1 MASSATRW
9 FLVCAV
15 LSTGVYHFLSFSLS
29 FAVSFDVRIFLV
41 AAQLRLVWASNS
53 LILFVQMELF
63 LLHFAH
69 IVFQFLLRRLENYRQ
84 E

>member
-1 MASSATRW
+1 MASRAAQR

-15 LSTGVYHFLSFSLS
+15 LSTGVYHFLLVSLG
-29 FAVSFDVRIFLV
+29 FAVRIFLV

-53 LILFVQMELF
+53 LILFVQMKLF

-69 IVFQFLLRRLENYRQ
+69 MCFNFY
-84 E
+84 